1 MKASKLC
8 LQGEFPVDRPKDS
21 SYSFNMCGSLWDNK
35 VVGWVEREMGKKE
48 TSQLYPCMSG
58 FIHGIRF
65 LFYYYYYVRA
75 APVAYGSLQ
84 TRGQMAEAAAAA
96 YLHHSSQQCRILNLL
111 SEARD

>member
-21 SYSFNMCGSLWDNK
+21 SYFFNMCGSLWDNK

-65 LFYYYYYVRA
+65 LFYNYYYVRA
-75 APVAYGSLQ
+75 APVAYEVSRLGVKWLKQLQLPTYTTAHSNAGSL
-84 TRGQMAEAAAAA
+84 T
-96 YLHHSSQQCRILNLL
+96 C
-111 SEARD
+111 